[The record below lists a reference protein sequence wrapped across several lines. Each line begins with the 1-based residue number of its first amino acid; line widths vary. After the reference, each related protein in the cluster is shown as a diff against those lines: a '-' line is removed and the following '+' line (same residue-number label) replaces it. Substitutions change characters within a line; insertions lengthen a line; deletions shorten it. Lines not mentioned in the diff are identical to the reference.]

1 MQKTVFLT
9 DLGIFPD
16 SGVDCSAKLQEIFDS
31 LPDGTDLHFKTGTYH
46 IYKALKLYDALS
58 ASEKAK
64 VNYND
69 LLESKTKYE
78 SLIGDINDIINTL
91 GGQ

>member
-1 MQKTVFLT
+1 MVNEHIELIKN
-9 DLGIFPD
+9 DYSSD
-16 SGVDCSAKLQEIFDS
+16 D
-31 LPDGTDLHFKTGTYH
+31 HYH

>member
-1 MQKTVFLT
+1 MKKTVFLT

-46 IYKALKLYDALS
+46 IYKAL
-58 ASEKAK
+58 
-64 VNYND
+64 
-69 LLESKTKYE
+69 T
-78 SLIGDINDIINTL
+78 INGKKNINVY
-91 GGQ
+91 GN